1 MSRGRGDPSEWREYR
16 LGLGSGMLALV
27 FVLGIGV
34 AAAVGIA
41 SETGWFSLGPL
52 LMGLFAVLLSFEIF
66 RVHVIR
72 ATVVDERGVALRG
85 VFRARVV
92 AWPAVQGI
100 EIATLPW
107 GLEDQPTRAA
117 VLYDST
123 GRKYDLPN
131 VDDLRTDDLDHE
143 VDALRET
150 WVRRRGEH
158 WAPVPEVAARIR
170 RDRGR

>member
-1 MSRGRGDPSEWREYR
+1 
-16 LGLGSGMLALV
+16 MLPMV

-34 AAAVGIA
+34 VATVGIA

-52 LMGLFAVLLSFEIF
+52 LMGLFPVLMSFELF

-72 ATVVDERGVALRG
+72 ATVVDGHGVTLRG
-85 VFRARVV
+85 VIRTRVV
-92 AWPAVQGI
+92 EWRDVQGI
-100 EIATLPW
+100 EIETLPW

-131 VDDLRTDDLDHE
+131 MDDLRTDDLNHE
-143 VDALRET
+143 VNALRET

-158 WAPVPEVAARIR
+158 WASVPEVAARIR